1 MMGLSTTGMGGFK
14 REREG
19 DTHRGGGYL
28 QLIND
33 SLINMLKKIIKHLL
47 LD

>member
-1 MMGLSTTGMGGFK
+1 MMGLSTRGMEVLNG
-14 REREG
+14 RERERHG
-19 DTHRGGGYL
+19 GGGYL

-33 SLINMLKKIIKHLL
+33 SLITMLKKIIKHLL